1 MTEETLIACLDLLAG
16 MPSAAPWSKAVSA
29 TYSLAMEGWTDEVA
43 FESVRRSVLTE
54 EWRPAPA
61 RLIAIAVELH
71 APMPPAHQLREQIRQ
86 MLVFHGGRAAGQI
99 AAREFPLLHQVAE
112 QLGGWANLTH
122 MGTEEI
128 DRCFPSA
135 YNTVAR
141 DWATGGGIEL
151 LRVEAGER
159 RALLG
164 ASRGPGSVR
173 TATLHIDG
181 SAPARKEGE
190 SLLMSEAFP
199 SWTDEDEGNWE
210 GRGR

>member
-29 TYSLAMEGWTDEVA
+29 TYSLAMEGWTDDVA
-43 FESVRRSVLTE
+43 FETVRRSVLTE

-71 APMPPAHQLREQIRQ
+71 APMLPAFELREQIRQ
-86 MLVFHGGRAAGQI
+86 MLIFHGGRAAGRI
-99 AAREFPLLHQVAE
+99 AAKEFPLLNRVAE
-112 QLGGWANLTH
+112 HLGGWANLTH

-128 DRCFPSA
+128 DKGFPFA
-135 YNTVAR
+135 YNAVAR
-141 DWATGGGIEL
+141 DWAVTGGSDL
-151 LRVEAGER
+151 LRVEASER

-173 TATLHIDG
+173 TATLRIDG
-181 SAPARKEGE
+181 SAPARKEQMPLHL
-190 SLLMSEAFP
+190 SQALP
-199 SWTDEDEGNWE
+199 SWREEDDAA
-210 GRGR
+210 